1 MSAIGE
7 RGLATPSGGRGA
19 NLQLAGIVAGL
30 PLTLPLLVGLAI
42 LCFSFSPRD
51 RHSEDIVTLERL
63 LPKIERA
70 PTLSQE
76 ATDAIA
82 RLIARQRGAGGAS
95 DPSQE
100 LRRALV
106 IQRATNALKAK
117 EEATTGR
124 RSSPAI

>member
-1 MSAIGE
+1 MSAIDE
-7 RGLATPSGGRGA
+7 RGLAAAGADRGA
-19 NLQLAGIVAGL
+19 NRQLARITAGL
-30 PLTLPLLVGLAI
+30 PLILPLLVGLAI
-42 LCFSFSPRD
+42 LCFSPRD

-70 PTLSQE
+70 QTLSEE

-82 RLIARQRGAGGAS
+82 RLIARQRNAGAAS

-100 LRRALV
+100 WRRALA
-106 IQRATNALKAK
+106 IERATNALKAK
-117 EEATTGR
+117 EEATTGP